1 MMQYGQGI
9 LACERS
15 IDGDDMVELK
25 KVLITGGAG
34 LIGEVL
40 RERLSDR
47 YSLSSLD
54 LKESEGI
61 PSFVG
66 NLSDL
71 DAIIPAFEDQH
82 TVVHLAADR
91 RAYSNWSSTLD
102 NNIIATYNVFEAA
115 KRAGVKR
122 VVFASSNHSQGGF
135 YLDDPWKKIAE
146 GRFDELEPGYRLVN
160 EDDRIRPDGYY
171 GVSKAFGEALGSYYD
186 DYHGLNSIHLRIG
199 WVLSDDDPSFSPFAL
214 SLWLS
219 HRDTAQAV
227 ANAIDAPDS
236 LRYAVTYVTSD
247 NKWKIFSID
256 RAREILGYE
265 PEDAAGGEWE
275 DRDPPLRDQ

>member
-1 MMQYGQGI
+1 MAK
-9 LACERS
+9 LRN
-15 IDGDDMVELK
+15 
-25 KVLITGGAG
+25 VLITGGAG

-40 RERLSDR
+40 NKNLSDR

-54 LKESEGI
+54 LRESAGM
-61 PSFVG
+61 PSFVAD
-66 NLSDL
+66 LSDL
-71 DAIIPAFEDQH
+71 DAIAPAFEGQH

-91 RAYSNWSSTLD
+91 RAYSDWSSTLD
-102 NNIIATYNVFEAA
+102 NNIVSTYNVFEAA

-122 VVFASSNHSQGGF
+122 VIFASSNHSQGGF
-135 YLDDPWKKIAE
+135 YLDAPWKHVAAGE
-146 GRFDELEPGYRLVN
+146 FDKLEPGYRLVD

-171 GVSKAFGEALGSYYD
+171 GVSKAFGEAIGSYYD
-186 DYHGLNSIHLRIG
+186 DYHGISSIHLRIG
-199 WVLSDDDPSFSPFAL
+199 WVISDDDPTFSPFAL

-227 ANAIDAPDS
+227 AKAIDAPES
-236 LRYAVTYVTSD
+236 LRYAITYVTSD

-265 PEDAAGGEWE
+265 PEDAAGSDWE
-275 DRDPPLRDQ
+275 DRDPPVRDR